1 MTKKIYPTPQNKYLR
16 VYYLITFF
24 YYLPP
29 PPLPLYPPQFLQS
42 KPTNNQ
48 FKLLGEN
55 TPPPSQPT
63 LHIHAHPC
71 SSMLIHPL
79 MIPFHTFHPFHP
91 FLPGSPLAC
100 SKYNLFL
107 TSKAQK
113 IFCFVY
119 DRKSRHLI
127 TARFG
132 ELMISSLLS
141 LSLAYVQGGWTV
153 VG

>member
-1 MTKKIYPTPQNKYLR
+1 
-16 VYYLITFF
+16 
-24 YYLPP
+24 
-29 PPLPLYPPQFLQS
+29 
-42 KPTNNQ
+42 
-48 FKLLGEN
+48 
-55 TPPPSQPT
+55 
-63 LHIHAHPC
+63 
-71 SSMLIHPL
+71 MLIHPL
-79 MIPFHTFHPFHP
+79 MIPFHPFHPFHP

-141 LSLAYVQGGWTV
+141 FFACVQGRCTV
-153 VG
+153 GSFVSGKLILLEILFFGILISSMD